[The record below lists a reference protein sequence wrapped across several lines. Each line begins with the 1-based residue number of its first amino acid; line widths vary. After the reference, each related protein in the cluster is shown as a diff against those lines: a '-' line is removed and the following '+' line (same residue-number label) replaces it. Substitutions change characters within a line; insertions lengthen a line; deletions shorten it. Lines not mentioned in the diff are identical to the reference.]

1 MAPPVQTRDRFI
13 QACTDVLDTI
23 NEASRIREDI
33 IAQGGGTAA
42 GGIAWIAP
50 TLEGDP
56 DPDPDRDTATITAAA
71 IAVQQIVKLLDG
83 QEPTIG
89 DHRKALL
96 DFGG

>member
-13 QACTDVLDTI
+13 QACTDLLDSV
-23 NEASRIREDI
+23 NEAARIRDDI

-42 GGIAWIAP
+42 GGISWIAP
-50 TLEGDP
+50 TLDGDP
-56 DPDPDRDTATITAAA
+56 DPDPDRSTATITAAA
-71 IAVQQIVKLLDG
+71 IAVQQIVNLLDG
-83 QEPTIG
+83 GTPTTG